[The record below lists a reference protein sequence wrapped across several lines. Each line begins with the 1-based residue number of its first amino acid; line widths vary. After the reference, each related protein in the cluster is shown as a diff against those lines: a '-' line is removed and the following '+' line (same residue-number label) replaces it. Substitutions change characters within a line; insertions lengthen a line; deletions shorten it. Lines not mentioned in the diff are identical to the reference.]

1 MSFDKQNSEGEKGQR
16 GRRAEGLFPLFP
28 FSSFLRR
35 IPWLLFLF
43 FAGLSVRP
51 AEEAPL
57 SEYQVKSALL
67 LNFARYSDWP
77 AAAFANPGSPYVVGI
92 AGRDPFGKD
101 LEKTFERKTVKGRPF
116 VLKRVS
122 GEKEMRACHV
132 LFVSSS
138 ERRRSR
144 ELLEKIS
151 GAPVLTVGDFPDFLD
166 HGGVINFLTKD
177 GSVRFEINLEPARGV
192 RLKLDA
198 NLLKVAASV
207 RGKYE

>member
-1 MSFDKQNSEGEKGQR
+1 MASSLHSEFEQVGRPAGRQASRHSGLLSFR
-16 GRRAEGLFPLFP
+16 P
-28 FSSFLRR
+28 
-35 IPWLLFLF
+35 
-43 FAGLSVRP
+43 AGLLACVWLWFCP
-51 AEEAPL
+51 HAVATEEAPL

-67 LNFARYSDWP
+67 LNFVRYSEWP
-77 AAAFANPGSPYVVGI
+77 TTAFANPGSPYVVGVV
-92 AGRDPFGKD
+92 GRDPFGKD
-101 LEKTFERKTVKGRPF
+101 LEKAFERKTVKGRSF

-122 GEKEMRACHV
+122 GEQEMRACHL

-166 HGGVINFLTKD
+166 HGGMINFLIKD
-177 GSVRFEINLEPARGV
+177 GSVRFEINREPVRNA

-198 NLLKVAASV
+198 NLLKVAVSV
-207 RGKYE
+207 RGKHE